1 MSLIS
6 VTRLR
11 VRAWRFMPGFFIQAL
26 RSARQA
32 RRARGNRGTSLLAEA
47 HRTFWTLTAWSDE
60 ASMREFMLDGVHGSG
75 MRKLMTWCDEAAV
88 AHWEQDGPEL
98 PSWTEAHRRLQAEGR
113 RSKVSHPSAAH
124 EAHRIPLPV
133 VRARRLT

>member
-1 MSLIS
+1 MSVIS

-11 VRAWRFMPGFFIQAL
+11 VRSWRFLPGFLVQAL

-32 RRARGNRGTSLLAEA
+32 RRARGNFGTSLLAEA

-60 ASMREFMLDGVHGSG
+60 ASMRSFMLDGVHGQG

-88 AHWEQDGPEL
+88 AHWTGEGPEL
-98 PSWTEAHRRLQAEGR
+98 PSWAEAHRRLQAEGR
-113 RSKVSHPSAAH
+113 RSKVAYPSAAH
-124 EAHRIPLPV
+124 QAYRIPAPV
-133 VRARRLT
+133 IRGRSRA